1 MSITAVPLR
10 PIKKGSVLKL
20 WIALALLALVAAGV
34 AWAGTRGQ
42 TWERTA
48 SGLEYRVL
56 KQGEGRIVT
65 EADVAAVEYTGRLED
80 GTVFDTNVGKQPLIT
95 PLAGG
100 GMIPGFLE
108 GVKLMN
114 KGATYRVRIPPQ
126 LGYGDK
132 GAGGTIPAGATLDFE
147 ITLLEFIPAAEL
159 QGMMGPGGP
168 GGPGGAPGGPGGPEG
183 MPQGVPGG
191 PEGMP
196 QGGPPQGMPG
206 E

>member
-1 MSITAVPLR
+1 MSVTAVPLR

-20 WIALALLALVAAGV
+20 WIALALLALAAAGV

-42 TWERTA
+42 MWERTA
-48 SGLEYRVL
+48 SGLEYRVV
-56 KQGEGRIVT
+56 KQGEGRTVT
-65 EADVAAVEYTGRLED
+65 DADVAAVEYTGRLED
-80 GTVFDTNVGKQPLIT
+80 GTVFDSNVGKQPLIM

-100 GMIPGFLE
+100 GAIPGFIE

-114 KGATYRVRIPPQ
+114 KGATYRVRIPPE

-132 GAGGTIPAGATLDFE
+132 GAGGDIPPGATLDFE
-147 ITLLEFIPAAEL
+147 MTLLEFIPAAEL
-159 QGMMGPGGP
+159 QGMMGGAGGPPGGP
-168 GGPGGAPGGPGGPEG
+168 GGVPGGPEG

-191 PEGMP
+191 PEGAP
-196 QGGPPQGMPG
+196 QGPA

>member
-1 MSITAVPLR
+1 MSVTAVPLR
-10 PIKKGSVLKL
+10 PIRKGSVLKL
-20 WIALALLALVAAGV
+20 WIAIALLSLIAAGI

-42 TWERTA
+42 SWERTA
-48 SGLEYRVL
+48 SGLEYRVI
-56 KQGEGRIVT
+56 KEGEGRIVT

-80 GTVFDTNVGKQPLIT
+80 GTVFDSNVGKQPLIM

-114 KGATYRVRIPPQ
+114 KGAKYRFRMPPE
-126 LGYGDK
+126 LGYGEK
-132 GAGGTIPAGATLDFE
+132 GAGGTIPPGATLDFDV
-147 ITLLEFIPAAEL
+147 TLLEFIPAAEL

-168 GGPGGAPGGPGGPEG
+168 GGAPG
-183 MPQGVPGG
+183 GVPGG

-196 QGGPPQGMPG
+196 QGAPGGPPQGMPG